1 MTMDK
6 AYNQYKQNSVYTSS
20 PEELTLMLYNGLIKF
35 IMRAQNAILE
45 KDIEK
50 AANSIVRA
58 QDIVLHFRETLDMK
72 YEISQG
78 LDALYEYMFR
88 RLVEANVRKDQ
99 EILGEILEMAK
110 ELRDTWAQAMKL
122 AKHPQSLEQ
131 PVQQPVQQS
140 AQQLRQPVLQPAQQ
154 LRQPMQPPIQQFR
167 QKIPVSASI

>member
-58 QDIVLHFRETLDMK
+58 QDIVLHFRATLDMK
-72 YEISQG
+72 YELSQG

-122 AKHPQSLEQ
+122 AKHPQPLEQ
-131 PVQQPVQQS
+131 PVQQSV
-140 AQQLRQPVLQPAQQ
+140 QQLRQPVQQPAQQ
-154 LRQPMQPPIQQFR
+154 LRQSMQPPIQQLR

>member
-1 MTMDK
+1 MTLSN
-6 AYNQYKQNSVYTSS
+6 AYNQYKENSIYTSTS
-20 PEELTLMLYNGLIKF
+20 EELTLMLYNGLIKF
-35 IMRAQNAILE
+35 IMKAQSGIAE

-50 AANSIVRA
+50 ASNSIIRA
-58 QDIVLHFRETLDMK
+58 LDIVAHFRNTLDMK
-72 YEISQG
+72 YEVSQD

-122 AKHPQSLEQ
+122 AKHPQPLEQ
-131 PVQQPVQQS
+131 PVQQ
-140 AQQLRQPVLQPAQQ
+140 LRQPVQQPAQQ
-154 LRQPMQPPIQQFR
+154 LRQPMQPPIQQLR